1 MEFQILHF
9 YPDLMNLYGSYAN
22 VSVLARLLERL
33 GHTVTVT
40 AVNPGDFPDGGS
52 NSGNVAKTGSAP
64 DSRSTAKT
72 GGAPDSKNA
81 AKTGGAPDSK
91 NAAKFDAISFLS
103 RADFLYMGAGTER
116 RQRFA
121 MRDFAR
127 YTEAVKLAAG
137 KGFPMLFA
145 GTAMELLGASVTT
158 AELETY
164 AGIGLSGF
172 ASVQGRRRIVGD
184 VYAHTELFPE
194 SVVGFMNKSA
204 VISGIDTPLLDRL
217 ELGFGNETEKGP
229 EGFRKGNVFASELT
243 GPILVK
249 NPSLLALIA
258 AAVLKRRGAEVPE
271 PLPLDHWALQ
281 GYAVTERE
289 LKQRVSS

>member
-33 GHTVTVT
+33 GHTASVT
-40 AVNPGDFPDGGS
+40 AVNPGDFSDGGS
-52 NSGNVAKTGSAP
+52 GSGAANTL
-64 DSRSTAKT
+64 
-72 GGAPDSKNA
+72 NA
-81 AKTGGAPDSK
+81 APLDKL
-91 NAAKFDAISFLS
+91 LS

-127 YTEAVKLAAG
+127 YAEAVKLAAG

-172 ASVQGRRRIVGD
+172 TSVQGKRRIVGD
-184 VYAHTELFPE
+184 VYAHTELFAE

-204 VISGIDTPLLDRL
+204 VISGIDTPLLDSL

-249 NPSLLALIA
+249 NPRLLALIA
-258 AAVLKRRGAEVPE
+258 AAVLKRRGAEAPE
-271 PLPLDHWALQ
+271 TLPLDEWAVK